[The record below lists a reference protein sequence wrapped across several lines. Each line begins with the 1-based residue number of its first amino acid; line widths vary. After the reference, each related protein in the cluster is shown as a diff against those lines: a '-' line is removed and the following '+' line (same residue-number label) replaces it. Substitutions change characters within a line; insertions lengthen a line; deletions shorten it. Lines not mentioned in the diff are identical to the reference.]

1 MSVISFILFL
11 LAALYIFGGLF
22 EFPIMFEGNPKTKFL
37 ISKMGKRNY
46 KILLFV
52 LAAIMVVV
60 ALLLKK

>member
-1 MSVISFILFL
+1 MSVLSFVLFL
-11 LAALYIFGGLF
+11 LAALYIFGALF

-52 LAAIMVVV
+52 LATVFVGL
-60 ALLLKK
+60 ALLLK